1 VRVRYLAALRLA
13 DHGDLQPLVEF
24 ARS

>member
-13 DHGDLQPLVEF
+13 DRGDLQPLVEF